1 LRNKILIFGDSIT
14 YGQKDLELG
23 GWTNR
28 LKLVLAND
36 SSGLSCH
43 VFNMGV
49 PGQTTGE
56 VLERLERECR
66 GRVPKGT
73 NIIIILAAGINDT
86 QVIGGKVRIDE
97 DTLRSNVGALI
108 DTARQI
114 ADSVMYIGLTPVDE
128 SRTNPVKWDKKKNW
142 KNEVVENYDTIIRRV
157 CEEKGV
163 RYLYMFDRIDP
174 LTNQDGLHPSAEGH
188 RIMTGIIAG
197 AVYEFVKR

>member
-1 LRNKILIFGDSIT
+1 MRNKILIFGDSIT

-56 VLERLERECR
+56 VLERLERECK
-66 GRVPKGT
+66 GRVPEGT
-73 NIIIILAAGINDT
+73 NVIIILAAGINDT
-86 QVIGGKVRIDE
+86 QVIGGKVRVDE

-114 ADSVMYIGLTPVDE
+114 AGSVMYIGLTPVDE

-163 RYLYMFDRIDP
+163 RYLYMSDRIDL

-197 AVYEFVKR
+197 AVYECLKR

>member
-1 LRNKILIFGDSIT
+1 MRNKILIFGDSIT

-86 QVIGGKVRIDE
+86 QVIGGKVRVDE
-97 DTLRSNVGALI
+97 DTLRDNVGALI

-142 KNEVVENYDTIIRRV
+142 KNEVVESYDTIIRRV

-174 LTNQDGLHPSAEGH
+174 LPNQDGLHPPAEGH

>member
-1 LRNKILIFGDSIT
+1 
-14 YGQKDLELG
+14 
-23 GWTNR
+23 
-28 LKLVLAND
+28 
-36 SSGLSCH
+36 
-43 VFNMGV
+43 
-49 PGQTTGE
+49 
-56 VLERLERECR
+56 LERECR

-86 QVIGGKVRIDE
+86 QVIGGKVRVDE